1 MGIIR
6 FIVRG
11 RKLVTLMRVGV
22 IILAMEI
29 YKILCLLKIQ
39 SPLCTRSQVQTHSL
53 SPNAPSSTLE
63 QGDNQLST
71 QPTPEND
78 QPIAIRKPTRSSN
91 IPAKTINMTF
101 LILSLMNFV
110 THPSRVLLHLS
121 ILYQYPLTGN

>member
-1 MGIIR
+1 MHE
-6 FIVRG
+6 VPS
-11 RKLVTLMRVGV
+11 TD
-22 IILAMEI
+22 
-29 YKILCLLKIQ
+29 
-39 SPLCTRSQVQTHSL
+39 SHSL

-91 IPAKTINMTF
+91 ILAKTINMTF